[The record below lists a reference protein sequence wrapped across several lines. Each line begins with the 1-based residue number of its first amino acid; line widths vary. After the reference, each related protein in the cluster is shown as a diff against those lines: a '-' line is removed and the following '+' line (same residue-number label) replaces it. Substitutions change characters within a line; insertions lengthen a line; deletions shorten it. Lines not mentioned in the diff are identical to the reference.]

1 MEVIARSMALVC
13 SWQVR
18 TSLVAA
24 EDPST
29 VVFKKKNPKKIL
41 ADNEAS
47 HRAVL
52 FSTLIDTNHV
62 AS

>member
-1 MEVIARSMALVC
+1 MCYLQMEIAARTALVC

-29 VVFKKKNPKKIL
+29 VVFKKKIKKK
-41 ADNEAS
+41 EAS
-47 HRAVL
+47 HHAVL
-52 FSTLIDTNHV
+52 FSTLIDMNHV
-62 AS
+62 IS